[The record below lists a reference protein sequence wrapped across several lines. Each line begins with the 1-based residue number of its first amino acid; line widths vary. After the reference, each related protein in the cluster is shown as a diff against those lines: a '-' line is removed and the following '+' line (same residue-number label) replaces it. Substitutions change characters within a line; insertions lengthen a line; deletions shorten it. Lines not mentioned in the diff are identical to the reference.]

1 MPGSAPASQGRLRPA
16 LTAEAALRGGS
27 TGDRRGWKHAP
38 GSSGSYR
45 GRVGPRVRSG
55 PPLQVPRVCSRPA
68 LPRLSFGFGA
78 CAVPG
83 TCCPA
88 PTEGAPRRAT
98 PAPSSPFRI
107 LRLRS
112 TPRRARLP
120 QARAR
125 ARGGAAR
132 RVRDGSPLRVW
143 VRTRS
148 RLSLQRAP
156 VRVQQGALSGAL
168 LPRLSARPREMEP
181 RGCGPE
187 AGVWTT
193 VFPSR

>member
-88 PTEGAPRRAT
+88 PTEGAPCRAT
-98 PAPSSPFRI
+98 PAPSSPFPI

-112 TPRRARLP
+112 TPRRAPSRR
-120 QARAR
+120 RAR
-125 ARGGAAR
+125 ACGRAERGGAAG

-143 VRTRS
+143 VRRTRA
-148 RLSLQRAP
+148 RA
-156 VRVQQGALSGAL
+156 
-168 LPRLSARPREMEP
+168 
-181 RGCGPE
+181 
-187 AGVWTT
+187 
-193 VFPSR
+193 